1 MKRQFIIFILLSI
14 QISLQAKE
22 NQKLFLEKIHLHTN
36 KSIFIA
42 GEPLWFKAYCINLG
56 NNSLSK
62 QSNVAYI
69 ELINKDGIPVSKESV
84 ILRNGMGEGGFVTN
98 KDLPTGNYSLNAYTH
113 WSNSFSKELISV
125 VPIYIFNNNTTTKPP
140 IKNSQA
146 DVSIDPLKSNS
157 WTILDSISNQ
167 DIKIEAQV
175 EDLERILSLQFT
187 IPHTNEQSQS
197 EFELVLRSQR
207 DSIRSKFRFSDGK
220 WTKKIKINSLKGEIY
235 SFLLL
240 NKQGEKIA
248 EHTLFLRK
256 LWSTTPMEKA
266 RITLGTR
273 QNAKI
278 QLNYN
283 DYSSFGDTLF
293 LSASLCKKE
302 PVKSRID
309 FINFLNF
316 YKYFNHKANLFEPS
330 VLQNL
335 NRVCFS
341 SSIAPYRKIL
351 TDKHQ
356 VSNDKYIE
364 KDNFILE
371 CKIINPD
378 TKNTLSDH
386 EILMTKTGEYADL
399 QSQYTNDHGKC
410 YFRLPLQSG
419 LHDIALQLIDTDTI
433 KYNFILKDKFNKS
446 GVNLNKSILNISN
459 KENLKFVKEQWEN
472 YKVREIYNQIDFEP
486 YKDTILHRAQS
497 NFFGTPK
504 IKVAIED
511 YVRLDSLPEY
521 FHELISH
528 VRIKYNKKKSNIF
541 IYNDDQRKQMSYETL
556 FLYDGLVFSNPNEI
570 LSMNPRDIDR
580 IEVVP
585 YEYLFSDSHFYGITH
600 IISKKKNCE
609 IQQLPFNTERYY
621 LPLFTKECKQI
632 DKPNIPN
639 GYPDFRTDI
648 LWQPKL
654 VLSKNKN
661 IELDFTSSDIVGDYE
676 LVIEGISNTGK
687 PFVLSQVILVE

>member
-1 MKRQFIIFILLSI
+1 MKRLFIIFILLSI
-14 QISLQAKE
+14 QISLHAKE
-22 NQKLFLEKIHLHTN
+22 NHRLFLEKIHLHTN

-56 NNSLSK
+56 NNLLSK

-84 ILRNGMGEGGFVTN
+84 ILKNGMGEGGFVTN

-113 WSNSFSKELISV
+113 WSNSFSKELITV
-125 VPIYIFNNNTTTKPP
+125 VPIYIFNNNTTSKPP
-140 IKNSQA
+140 LKNSQHE
-146 DVSIDPLKSNS
+146 VIITPLKSNS
-157 WTILDSISNQ
+157 WTALDSISNQ

-187 IPHTNEQSQS
+187 IPQANEQSQS
-197 EFELVLRSQR
+197 EFELILRSQR
-207 DSIRSKFRFSDGK
+207 DSIHSKFRFSDGK

-235 SFLLL
+235 SFHLL

-256 LWSTTPMEKA
+256 LWNTTPIEKA
-266 RITLGTR
+266 RIVLGPRKNT
-273 QNAKI
+273 KI
-278 QLNYN
+278 ELNYN
-283 DYSSFGDTLF
+283 DYSNFGDTLF
-293 LSASLCKKE
+293 LSASLRKKE
-302 PVKSRID
+302 PVKSRVD

-316 YKYFNHKANLFEPS
+316 YKYFDHNANLFEPS
-330 VLQNL
+330 VVQSL

-341 SSIAPYRKIL
+341 SSIALYRKIL

-371 CKIINPD
+371 CKIISPD
-378 TKNTLSDH
+378 TKNALSDH

-399 QSQYTNDHGKC
+399 QSQYTNTQGKC

-419 LHDIALQLIDTDTI
+419 LHDIALQLINTDTI

-446 GVNLNKSILNISN
+446 GVNLNKPIFNIN
-459 KENLKFVKEQWEN
+459 NAENLKFVKEQWEN
-472 YKVREIYNQIDFEP
+472 YKVREIYNQIDFAP
-486 YKDTILHRAQS
+486 NKDTTIYRAQS
-497 NFFGTPK
+497 NFFGKPK
-504 IKVAIED
+504 IKVVIDD

-541 IYNDDQRKQMSYETL
+541 VYNDDQLKQMPYEAL
-556 FLYDGLVFSNPNEI
+556 FLFDGLVFSNPNEI

-585 YEYLFSDSHFYGITH
+585 YEYLYSDSHFYGITH

-632 DKPNIPN
+632 NKPNILD

-654 VLSKNKN
+654 VLSKNRN
-661 IELDFTSSDIVGDYE
+661 IELEFTSSDIIGDYE

-687 PFVLSQVILVE
+687 PFVLSQDILVK